1 MDLKVTFLMI
11 EES

>member
-1 MDLKVTFLMI
+1 MDSKVTFLMI